1 MVKFFLD
8 ISKDEQRR
16 RFLSRIDTPAKNWKF
31 SAADV
36 AERGY
41 WDAYMDAYEQAINQ
55 TASKAAPWYVI
66 PADKKW
72 FARLLVSEVVVET
85 LERLDPQYPE
95 VGDAQKRALEIC
107 REQLLEEKEP

>member
-41 WDAYMDAYEQAINQ
+41 WDAYMDAYEQAVNQ

>member
-1 MVKFFLD
+1 
-8 ISKDEQRR
+8 
-16 RFLSRIDTPAKNWKF
+16 
-31 SAADV
+31 
-36 AERGY
+36 
-41 WDAYMDAYEQAINQ
+41 MDAYEQAINQ